1 VLRKAVELAVILE
14 AALNCCPT
22 FSQMAFSL
30 LSPKNEK
37 RIPPFALATE
47 DTLAATAVVLAAALV
62 VTVPAVRTA
71 LDAVAGTLPPL
82 AEVDCCTLTLA
93 AVAVLTAPPPQAA
106 SDNAPASPAKQISAR
121 RRDIPLGFSAP
132 RSVDAC

>member
-1 VLRKAVELAVILE
+1 
-14 AALNCCPT
+14 
-22 FSQMAFSL
+22 MAFSL

-71 LDAVAGTLPPL
+71 LDAVAGTLPPARGSGL
-82 AEVDCCTLTLA
+82 LHADAGRSGGAYCAATAGSERQRTGQPGEADQRSPPGHTVGFLRPTISRCLLSAFILLLLLTG
-93 AVAVLTAPPPQAA
+93 
-106 SDNAPASPAKQISAR
+106 R
-121 RRDIPLGFSAP
+121 
-132 RSVDAC
+132 